1 MFERSRSGKLRTDF
15 PDRQFHRDAVDR
27 ALRPDRF
34 TGKIDNSHTMLQGVS
49 LPLATV
55 TIQATTTLKVPLTF
69 LTTVPVAAGGTFQ
82 FEDAGAALFS
92 TRFYRAIYP

>member
-1 MFERSRSGKLRTDF
+1 MNGHVQENYGPIFLTDNF
-15 PDRQFHRDAVDR
+15 IVTPWTAPYARIDSLA
-27 ALRPDRF
+27 
-34 TGKIDNSHTMLQGVS
+34 KIDNSHTMLQGVS

-55 TIQATTTLKVPLTF
+55 TIQATTTLKVPFTF
-69 LTTVPVAAGGTFQ
+69 LTTVPVAADGTFQ